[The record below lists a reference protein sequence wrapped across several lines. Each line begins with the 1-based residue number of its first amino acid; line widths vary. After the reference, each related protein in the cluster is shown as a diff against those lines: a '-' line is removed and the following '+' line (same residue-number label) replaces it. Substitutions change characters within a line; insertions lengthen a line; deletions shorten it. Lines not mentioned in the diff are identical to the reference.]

1 MVPDLVYVVPNY
13 VTLSTDMVNYVTLS
27 TDKVSNNMVPDSVS
41 NKMVTGNGKAGIVR
55 PRVRS
60 LNPKP

>member
-1 MVPDLVYVVPNY
+1 MVPDLVYVVPND
-13 VTLSTDMVNYVTLS
+13 VTLSTDMV
-27 TDKVSNNMVPDSVS
+27 SNNMVPDVVS